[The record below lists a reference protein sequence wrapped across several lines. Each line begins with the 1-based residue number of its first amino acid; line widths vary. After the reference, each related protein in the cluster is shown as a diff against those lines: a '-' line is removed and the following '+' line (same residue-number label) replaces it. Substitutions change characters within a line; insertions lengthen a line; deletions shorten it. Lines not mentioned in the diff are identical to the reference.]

1 MKVFKNYGLNYKF
14 LIKITNN
21 VKYFC
26 NKENNIVTIDEIKKK
41 AITNASRIINDL
53 QIIDKNKQNPIDDI
67 SSVNFEILFQTIFD
81 KIFENSGSK
90 TQINNSELI
99 NLDDGSNDI
108 MKYDKFTSTLDR
120 SIDASGNKEFNDLI
134 LNNKLDFKNENLNI
148 KSLNI
153 NDLDTVRNDE

>member
-67 SSVNFEILFQTIFD
+67 SSVNFEILF
-81 KIFENSGSK
+81 
-90 TQINNSELI
+90 
-99 NLDDGSNDI
+99 
-108 MKYDKFTSTLDR
+108 
-120 SIDASGNKEFNDLI
+120 
-134 LNNKLDFKNENLNI
+134 
-148 KSLNI
+148 
-153 NDLDTVRNDE
+153 